1 CQPIPGD
8 AVLAYVAQNGSIYV
22 HKRQCPIAMKLK
34 SSDGDR
40 IVSAEWAVHKKLS
53 FAAEIEIIGLDTVG
67 MINQITRIVSD
78 EFSVNMNKLNFESKD
93 GVFKGSM
100 TVYVHDVD
108 NLNRLCTKI
117 SKLKN
122 IKSVTRV
129 EHHNRLVALEE
140 GVLMLGNKHSNTSCR
155 FFAVLTA
162 YLLPGFYF
170 DSAPRR
176 SSPTPKPPDIPGWSA
191 LDAGVFC

>member
-1 CQPIPGD
+1 M
-8 AVLAYVAQNGSIYV
+8 
-22 HKRQCPIAMKLK
+22 RLK

-40 IVSAEWAVHKKLS
+40 IVSAEWATHKKLS

-67 MINQITRIVSD
+67 MINQITRVVSD

-93 GVFKGSM
+93 GIFKGSM

-129 EHHNRLVALEE
+129 EHHNRLVGVEE
-140 GVLMLGNKHSNTSCR
+140 
-155 FFAVLTA
+155 
-162 YLLPGFYF
+162 
-170 DSAPRR
+170 
-176 SSPTPKPPDIPGWSA
+176 
-191 LDAGVFC
+191 